1 MFVNIIESYRGVVAI
16 ADKELIG
23 KQFFEG
29 KKQLDIK
36 ESFYKG
42 ENENP
47 LLKEEVKEMMID
59 FAREDATFN
68 IVGENSINCALEVGI
83 ITKEQVLKIDGIPYT
98 LILL

>member
-1 MFVNIIESYRGVVAI
+1 MFVNIIESYREVVAI
-16 ADKELIG
+16 VDKELIG

-47 LLKEEVKEMMID
+47 LPKEVVKEIMIN
-59 FAREDATFN
+59 FSKEDATFN
-68 IVGENSINCALEVGI
+68 IVGENSINCALEAGI
-83 ITKEQVLKIDGIPYT
+83 INEEQILKIDGIPYT

>member
-1 MFVNIIESYRGVVAI
+1 VNIIESYREVVAI
-16 ADKELIG
+16 VDKELIG

-47 LLKEEVKEMMID
+47 LPKEEVKEIMIN
-59 FAREDATFN
+59 FSKEDATFN
-68 IVGENSINCALEVGI
+68 IVGENSINCALEAGI
-83 ITKEQVLKIDGIPYT
+83 INEEQILKIDGIPYT